1 MNESFCN
8 AKDGSMWLS
17 LIVKAFAKINGG
29 YDKLNS
35 SSDICEK
42 IKETLMTLTGCPT
55 YSYTI
60 NDDSF
65 A

>member
-1 MNESFCN
+1 
-8 AKDGSMWLS
+8 MWLS

-42 IKETLMTLTGCPT
+42 IKETLMMLTGCPT